1 MEFKV
6 SELER
11 EPIDFDLELAPGVVD
26 LGEEA
31 TQVGALATSG
41 HAEVL
46 HEHSRFRARAA
57 WSRSKFHSA
66 PTST

>member
-31 TQVGALATSG
+31 TQVGALPSR
-41 HAEVL
+41 VL
-46 HEHSRFRARAA
+46 SPLALSNVRRIF
-57 WSRSKFHSA
+57 A
-66 PTST
+66 PSMAKAL